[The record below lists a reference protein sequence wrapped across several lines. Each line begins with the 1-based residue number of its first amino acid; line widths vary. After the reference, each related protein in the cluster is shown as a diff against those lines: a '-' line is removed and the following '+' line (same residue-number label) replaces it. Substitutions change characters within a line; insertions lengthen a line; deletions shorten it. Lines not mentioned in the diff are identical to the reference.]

1 MQLTSSGQ
9 NAYDQAEI
17 VECLAC
23 ELVDYVDV
31 HIDPAANTWSFVC
44 PSCTTET
51 TEEWRSA

>member
-23 ELVDYVDV
+23 EFVDYVDV
-31 HIDPAANTWSFVC
+31 HIDPAANSWSFVC

-51 TEEWRSA
+51 TQEWT